1 MSYTPSDTILEK
13 YARVLVDF
21 ALGGGTG
28 IKPRD
33 VVFLQIPECAKPI
46 LIPLRRAVLKSDG
59 YPLLHYLP
67 DGVDRDYF
75 QHASDE
81 QLSFFPGK
89 YLRGK
94 VDQMDHTIGILAE
107 TNKYEL
113 KGIDPQKIMRAQ
125 RVTKPYKD
133 WREEKENEGK
143 LTWTLALYGTA
154 AMAKEVHLSPKE
166 YWEQIILA
174 CYLDDAD
181 PIATWKRI
189 SIEVERLKRALN
201 ELSIQSVHIEAKD
214 TDLTVGLGHGRQWM
228 GGSGR
233 NIPSFEVF
241 ISPDWRKTEGNI
253 TFTEPLYRYG
263 NLIKNVRL
271 EFAHGRVV
279 KASAQAGENILLE
292 MLKVENADKIGEFSL
307 TDSRLSRITKFMGET
322 LFDENV
328 GGKWGNT
335 HVALGSAYKDSYPGD
350 PAEVTDIGWKEMGYN
365 ESVIHTDIVATS
377 RRTITA
383 ILENGEKKII
393 YKDGKFVI

>member
-1 MSYTPSDTILEK
+1 MPFVPSDSILEK

-21 ALGGGTG
+21 ALGAGTG

-67 DGVDRDYF
+67 DGVARDYF
-75 QHASDE
+75 QHASDD

-113 KGIDPQKIMRAQ
+113 KGIDPQKIMRVQ
-125 RVTKPYKD
+125 RATKPYKE
-133 WREEKENEGK
+133 WREEKENAGK
-143 LTWTLALYGTA
+143 LTWTLALYGTE
-154 AMAKEVHLSPKE
+154 AMAKEVDLSLKE
-166 YWEQIILA
+166 YWEQIIFA

-189 SIEVERLKRALN
+189 SIEVERLKRMLN
-201 ELSIQSVHIEAKD
+201 ELSIQSLHIAAKD
-214 TDLTVGLGHGRQWM
+214 TDLIVGLGHGRQWM

-241 ISPDWRKTEGNI
+241 ISPDWRKTEGKI
-253 TFTEPLYRYG
+253 AFTEPLYRYG

-271 EFAHGRVV
+271 EFKHGRVV
-279 KASAQAGENILLE
+279 NASAKAGENILLE

-328 GGKWGNT
+328 GGTWGNT
-335 HVALGSAYKDSYPGD
+335 HLALGSAYKDSYPGD
-350 PAEVTDIGWKEMGYN
+350 PSEVTEIGWKEMGYN

-377 RRTITA
+377 RRTVTA
-383 ILENGEKKII
+383 TLSNGEKKVI